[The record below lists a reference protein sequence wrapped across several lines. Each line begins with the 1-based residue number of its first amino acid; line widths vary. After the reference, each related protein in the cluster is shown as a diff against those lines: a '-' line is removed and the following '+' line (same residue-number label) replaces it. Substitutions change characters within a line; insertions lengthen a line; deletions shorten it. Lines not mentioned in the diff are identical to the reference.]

1 MPIEFKVFK
10 KENYFISTWSG
21 KVTDTEAIKKFKEFY
36 NGPEYAP
43 SMHELSDLSQF
54 DFSSISS
61 EGLINMAKANQIML
75 EEQNVTNMKTAV
87 YSPHDLQ
94 FGMARI
100 YEAWSADSPE
110 TIQIFRDLH
119 AAEAWLT
126 NKKEN

>member
-1 MPIEFKVFK
+1 MPIEFKVFR

-21 KVTDTEAIKKFKEFY
+21 KVTDSEAIKIFKAFY
-36 NGPEYAP
+36 TSPEWVP
-43 SMHELSDLSQF
+43 SMHELADLSQF
-54 DFSSISS
+54 DFSSISP
-61 EGLINMAKANQIML
+61 EGLINMAKVNQMML
-75 EEQNVTNMKTAV
+75 EEHNVTNIKTAV
-87 YSPHDLQ
+87 YTPHDLQ

-110 TIQIFRDLH
+110 TVQIFRELH